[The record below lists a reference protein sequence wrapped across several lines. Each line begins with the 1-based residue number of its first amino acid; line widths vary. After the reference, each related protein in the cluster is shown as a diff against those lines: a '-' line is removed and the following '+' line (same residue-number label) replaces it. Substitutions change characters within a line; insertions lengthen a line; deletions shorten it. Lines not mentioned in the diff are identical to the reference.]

1 MARVSVIIPCYNQGA
16 YLEEAVESVLAQTF
30 QDFEILVVDDGS
42 TDAETV
48 QMLKDYTRPKTR
60 VIRTE
65 NQGLSA
71 ARNNGIREA
80 KGAYILPLDADDKI
94 GSGYLEDAVRILDQ
108 HPEIGIVYCEAEHF
122 GVRGGRWDL
131 PEFSLERILWGNI
144 IFCSAMF
151 RKDHWEEV
159 GGYNINMVYGWEDW
173 DFWLSLI
180 RLNLKVYKIPKIY
193 FYYRLKELSMVTSMN
208 EEQNFF
214 MRLHA
219 YLNHRDLYRHVA
231 DLQIHVR
238 VAELFLDT
246 GLGFRP
252 GQTKQQVVFMDTKE
266 IEFDLSNYSGI
277 KKLRFDPINSPACI
291 HLKSMHLLT
300 GDGSW
305 REIVQYESNAL
316 ICRENNLIF
325 QTHDP
330 QIVMDIS
337 DVVMPI
343 KLRIRLN
350 YCSFGHEILEDIV
363 RWRELQLDEMK
374 KQCLDL
380 ESDLAKQN
388 EEFLKQETVL
398 QKYIGVANH
407 QEQMINQIYG
417 SLSWRITRPLRMIKA
432 LLRSGDT
439 D

>member
-1 MARVSVIIPCYNQGA
+1 MPKISVIIPCFNQGP
-16 YLEEAVESVLAQTF
+16 YLDEAVESVLAQTF

-42 TDAETV
+42 TDMETV
-48 QMLKDYTRPKTR
+48 KMLQDYARPKTR
-60 VIRTE
+60 VIHTD

-80 KGAYILPLDADDKI
+80 QGAYILPLDADDKI
-94 GSGYLEDAVRILDQ
+94 GPGYLEDAVRILDR
-108 HPEIGIVYCEAEHF
+108 HPDIGIVYCEAAYF
-122 GVRGGRWDL
+122 GVKGGRWDL
-131 PEFSLERILWGNI
+131 PEYSPDKILIHNV
-144 IFCSAMF
+144 IFCTALF
-151 RKDHWEEV
+151 RKADWEAV

-193 FYYRLKELSMVTSMN
+193 FFYRLKEVSMVTSMN
-208 EEQNFF
+208 EEQHFF

-219 YLNHRDLYRHVA
+219 FWNHRDLYRHIA

-238 VAELFLDT
+238 VAELYLDT

-305 REIVQYESNAL
+305 HEIVQYESNAL
-316 ICRENNLIF
+316 ICRGNNLIF

-337 DVVMPI
+337 DMVMPI

-350 YCSFGHEILEDIV
+350 YDSVGHEVLI
-363 RWRELQLDEMK
+363 DEMK

-380 ESDLAKQN
+380 ESDLAKRN
-388 EEFLKQETVL
+388 EELL
-398 QKYIGVANH
+398 
-407 QEQMINQIYG
+407 QIYG
-417 SLSWRITRPLRMIKA
+417 TLSWRITRPLRMMKA
-432 LLRSGDT
+432 LLRSGST
-439 D
+439 DC